1 MKIFLLFS
9 AIILFGCTTTKYVPV
24 ENVKIDSIY
33 VTKVQRDSIF
43 ERDSVFV
50 AVKADTVFF
59 SRVQYRYRDRIVH
72 DTISVQCSD
81 TITKVIE
88 VEKSLSYWQQKKIQ
102 MSEVILC
109 LAPLLAG
116 VFVFRKLLSQ

>member
-9 AIILFGCTTTKYVPV
+9 AIILVGCTTTKYVPV
-24 ENVKIDSIY
+24 ENVKVDSIY
-33 VTKVQRDSIF
+33 VAKIERDSIF

-59 SRVQYRYRDRIVH
+59 SRVQYRYRDRIVR
-72 DTISVQCSD
+72 DTISVQRSD

-116 VFVFRKLLSQ
+116 VIIFRKL

>member
-1 MKIFLLFS
+1 MKIFILFS
-9 AIILFGCTTTKYVPV
+9 AIILVGCTTTKYVPV
-24 ENVKIDSIY
+24 ENVKVDSIY
-33 VTKVQRDSIF
+33 VAKIKRDSIF

-116 VFVFRKLLSQ
+116 VIIFRQL

>member
-9 AIILFGCTTTKYVPV
+9 AIILVGCTTTKYVPV
-24 ENVKIDSIY
+24 ENVKVDSIY
-33 VTKVQRDSIF
+33 VAKIKRDSIF

-116 VFVFRKLLSQ
+116 VIIFRKL

>member
-59 SRVQYRYRDRIVH
+59 SRVQYRYRDRIVR
-72 DTISVQCSD
+72 DTISVQHSD
-81 TITKVIE
+81 TVTKVIE
-88 VEKSLSYWQQKKIQ
+88 VGKSLSYWQQKKIQ
-102 MSEVILC
+102 VAEIILC

-116 VFVFRKLLSQ
+116 VFVFRKL

>member
-9 AIILFGCTTTKYVPV
+9 AIILVGCTTTKYVPV
-24 ENVKIDSIY
+24 ENVKVDSIY
-33 VTKVQRDSIF
+33 VAKIERDSIF

-72 DTISVQCSD
+72 DTISVQRSD
-81 TITKVIE
+81 TIMKVIE

-102 MSEVILC
+102 VAEVILC

-116 VFVFRKLLSQ
+116 VFVFRKL

>member
-9 AIILFGCTTTKYVPV
+9 AIILVGCTTTKYVPV
-24 ENVKIDSIY
+24 ENVKVDSIY
-33 VTKVQRDSIF
+33 VAKIERDSIF

-116 VFVFRKLLSQ
+116 VIIFRKL

>member
-1 MKIFLLFS
+1 MKIFILFS
-9 AIILFGCTTTKYVPV
+9 AIILVGCTTTKYVPV
-24 ENVKIDSIY
+24 ENVKVDSIY
-33 VTKVQRDSIF
+33 VAKIERDSIF

-81 TITKVIE
+81 TVTKVIE

-102 MSEVILC
+102 MAEAIFW

-116 VFVFRKLLSQ
+116 VFVFRKL

>member
-59 SRVQYRYRDRIVH
+59 SRVQYRYRDRIVR
-72 DTISVQCSD
+72 DTISVQHSD
-81 TITKVIE
+81 TVTKVIE

-102 MSEVILC
+102 VAEIILC

-116 VFVFRKLLSQ
+116 VFVFRKL

>member
-9 AIILFGCTTTKYVPV
+9 AIILVGCTTTKYVPV
-24 ENVKIDSIY
+24 ENVKVDSIY
-33 VTKVQRDSIF
+33 VAKIERDSIF

-72 DTISVQCSD
+72 DTISVQRSD
-81 TITKVIE
+81 TIMKVIE
-88 VEKSLSYWQQKKIQ
+88 VEKSLSYWQQKTIQ
-102 MSEVILC
+102 MSEAIFW

-116 VFVFRKLLSQ
+116 VFVFRKL

>member
-9 AIILFGCTTTKYVPV
+9 AIILVGCTTTKYVPV
-24 ENVKIDSIY
+24 ENVKVDSIY
-33 VTKVQRDSIF
+33 VAKIERDSIF

-72 DTISVQCSD
+72 DTISVQRSD
-81 TITKVIE
+81 TIMKVIE

-102 MSEVILC
+102 MSEAIFW

-116 VFVFRKLLSQ
+116 VFVFRKL

>member
-1 MKIFLLFS
+1 MKIFILFS
-9 AIILFGCTTTKYVPV
+9 AIILVGCTTTKYVPV
-24 ENVKIDSIY
+24 ENVKVDSIY
-33 VTKVQRDSIF
+33 VAKIERDSIF

-59 SRVQYRYRDRIVH
+59 SRGQDRYRDRIVR
-72 DTISVQCSD
+72 DTISVQRSD

-116 VFVFRKLLSQ
+116 VIIFRKL

>member
-9 AIILFGCTTTKYVPV
+9 AIILVGCTTTKYVPV
-24 ENVKIDSIY
+24 ENVKVDSIY
-33 VTKVQRDSIF
+33 VAKIERDSIF

-102 MSEVILC
+102 VAEVILC

-116 VFVFRKLLSQ
+116 VIIFRKL

>member
-9 AIILFGCTTTKYVPV
+9 AIILVGCTTTKYVPV
-24 ENVKIDSIY
+24 ENVKVDSIY
-33 VTKVQRDSIF
+33 VAKIERDSIF

-72 DTISVQCSD
+72 DTISVQRSD
-81 TITKVIE
+81 TIMKVIE

-102 MSEVILC
+102 VAEIILC

-116 VFVFRKLLSQ
+116 VFVFRKL

>member
-1 MKIFLLFS
+1 MKIFILFS
-9 AIILFGCTTTKYVPV
+9 AIILVGCTTTKYVPV
-24 ENVKIDSIY
+24 ENVKVDSIY
-33 VTKVQRDSIF
+33 VAKIKRDSIF

-81 TITKVIE
+81 TVTKVIE

-102 MSEVILC
+102 MAEAIFW

-116 VFVFRKLLSQ
+116 VFVFRKL

>member
-9 AIILFGCTTTKYVPV
+9 AIILVGCTTTKYVPV
-24 ENVKIDSIY
+24 ENVKVDSIY
-33 VTKVQRDSIF
+33 VAKIKRDSIF

-72 DTISVQCSD
+72 DTISVQRSD
-81 TITKVIE
+81 TIMKVIE

-102 MSEVILC
+102 MSEAIFW

-116 VFVFRKLLSQ
+116 VFVFRKL